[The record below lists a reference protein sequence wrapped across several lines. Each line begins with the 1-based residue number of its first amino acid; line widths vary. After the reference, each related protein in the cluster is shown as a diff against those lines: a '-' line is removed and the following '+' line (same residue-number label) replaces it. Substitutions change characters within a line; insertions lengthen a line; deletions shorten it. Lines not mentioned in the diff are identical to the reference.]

1 MSGEF
6 LFINLKKMTKKK
18 TENKLLLPIS
28 IIVSSLII
36 AGALVFFGMQYQNN
50 NPKNLDAAIEKG
62 IEKYIAKQEA
72 KMKEER
78 EKAIAAKK
86 AEQAKKIKNLPKV
99 NENEYVAGAEKANI
113 TIVEYSDFECPF
125 CKRFSETMST
135 VMKDLDGKVNRV
147 FRHFPLP
154 FHGDLA
160 VEQAKAVECVGKLG
174 GAEKFWKFNELVF
187 KTTKSNIGMK
197 AEELPTLAV
206 KVGVNKAKFNTCLK
220 DEAIAAK
227 VQADIESGQKSGV
240 EGTPA
245 SFIVN
250 NKTGKVEFVNG
261 MLPAAAM
268 KAKIEAVM
276 KDEAKK

>member
-1 MSGEF
+1 
-6 LFINLKKMTKKK
+6 MTKKK